1 MLTEKSKLALRSL
14 WHRMV
19 ETKENIEHEEVGKV
33 GVLEDDVKEDI
44 EEALE
49 EKEVIEAATG
59 D

>member
-1 MLTEKSKLALRSL
+1 
-14 WHRMV
+14 MV

-59 D
+59 